1 MRSKADFRISAN
13 QKLIQSKESIG
24 YERIFVGQKP
34 TADDVSISIVTVWY
48 VADSS
53 THTEISFPFALEQV
67 T

>member
-34 TADDVSISIVTVWY
+34 KQRQGRDGRTLNGQLSKRNS
-48 VADSS
+48 
-53 THTEISFPFALEQV
+53 
-67 T
+67 